1 MTEKKV
7 SQYWQQLGT
16 KLGKIEKKYKIDAHL
31 CDEILPIVEKIELR
45 ARIEEGKKY
54 LKSGGMKNGKTKK
67 I

>member
-1 MTEKKV
+1 MSEKKV
-7 SQYWQQLGT
+7 SQYWQRLGA
-16 KLGKIEKKYKIDAHL
+16 KLGEIEKRYKIDASL

-54 LKSGGMKNGKTKK
+54 LKVGGKKNGRNKK

>member
-7 SQYWQQLGT
+7 TQYWKQLGS
-16 KLGKIEKKYKIDAHL
+16 KLGEIERKYKLDMHL

-54 LKSGGMKNGKTKK
+54 K
-67 I
+67 